1 MSDWMPPHAAAEDEA
16 EVKSERL
23 ARTARWISNLFSPAT
38 LALPAMLMAVYVSD
52 VPGSWR
58 YALVYIL
65 VGVGIPLLDILRQL
79 HNGSIS
85 DFHLSSR
92 QERRRPFL
100 VSTVSLTAALL
111 IFQAAAAP
119 PVMMAMAQATLL
131 QTVILFGFTLVWQI
145 SVHMA
150 TITSIVTFMLLAF
163 GSEAL
168 PFTLLVPLVGWSR
181 LYLGR
186 HNLPQL
192 VAGGI
197 VGVTSMLVCL
207 AGVLY

>member
-1 MSDWMPPHAAAEDEA
+1 MSEWTPPRAAVEA
-16 EVKSERL
+16 EADVKSERL

-38 LALPAMLMAVYVSD
+38 LALPAMVMAVYVSHE
-52 VPGSWR
+52 PGSWR
-58 YALVYIL
+58 YAALYML
-65 VGVGIPLLDILRQL
+65 VGVVVPLVDIIWQL
-79 HNGSIS
+79 HIGNIS

-100 VSTVSLTAALL
+100 VSTICLTVALL
-111 IFQAAAAP
+111 VFQATDAP

-131 QTVILFGFTLVWQI
+131 QTLVLFGFTLVWQI

-150 TITSIVTFMLLAF
+150 TVTSIVTFMLLAF